1 MSKYFGTD
9 GFRGEANVGLTVEHA
24 YRIGRF
30 LGWYYGR
37 EHKSASSSV
46 GTTARARAERPAW

>member
-9 GFRGEANVGLTVEHA
+9 ALSAEANEGLTVEHA

-30 LGWYYGR
+30 LGWY
-37 EHKSASSSV
+37 
-46 GTTARARAERPAW
+46 